1 MNVPSDAD
9 VSLDNAAERK
19 FSNFPSFE
27 RCVLLSRRSAMSGRQ
42 YNMYNVQ
49 NAESWKQRVC
59 KENLHNA
66 PTFSALA
73 GSTTDDDAVSVS
85 SVGSGV
91 TGISGGS
98 QASIAS
104 TAALKR
110 VCARCADLHTCMA
123 SRPARPSRTQTE
135 AADPR
140 CDRSSA
146 CAD

>member
-1 MNVPSDAD
+1 MA
-9 VSLDNAAERK
+9 
-19 FSNFPSFE
+19 
-27 RCVLLSRRSAMSGRQ
+27 GRQ

-73 GSTTDDDAVSVS
+73 GSTADDDAVSVS

-98 QASIAS
+98 KASIAS

-110 VCARCADLHTCMA
+110 VCSP
-123 SRPARPSRTQTE
+123 SRPAHLHAVPTREAPSRTQTE
-135 AADPR
+135 AADHR